1 MGLPQRKEHRL
12 AGYDYSSPG
21 GYFITIC
28 TKDKRNLFWASNQL
42 VNDYPILT
50 PTGKIVLRCIQS
62 IPILHPDIQ
71 LSLFNIM
78 PNHIHLILEIHAPKA
93 TSIRHIIGQMKRSAS
108 MQAGF
113 PIWQRNYYD
122 HIIRNDVEYQN
133 VWRYVENNHWK
144 WREDCYHSPDDES
157 LPFPHP

>member
-1 MGLPQRKEHRL
+1 MELPQRKDHRL

-42 VNDYPILT
+42 VNDHPILT

-62 IPILHPDIQ
+62 IPALHPEIQ

-78 PNHIHLILEIHAPKA
+78 PNHIHLILEIHAQ
-93 TSIRHIIGQMKRSAS
+93 S
-108 MQAGF
+108 
-113 PIWQRNYYD
+113 YL
-122 HIIRNDVEYQN
+122 
-133 VWRYVENNHWK
+133 
-144 WREDCYHSPDDES
+144 HSPHHRTNEAQRIHAS
-157 LPFPHP
+157 WFSHLAKKLL